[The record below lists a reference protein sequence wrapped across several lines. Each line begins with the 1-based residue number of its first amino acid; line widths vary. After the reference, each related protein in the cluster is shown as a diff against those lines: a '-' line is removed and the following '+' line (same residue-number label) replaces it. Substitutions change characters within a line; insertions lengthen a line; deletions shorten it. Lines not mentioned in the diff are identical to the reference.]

1 MEEKELTTKEE
12 ENKDESS
19 SENAETEVKE
29 AKVKKEK
36 HVIDTSKG
44 GLIWS
49 IWNFLEAALIFA
61 LGVVCFVF
69 IAQAENKN
77 SDVSY
82 YTQVISTIILIAG
95 IFLIIGGA
103 LKIIVNFL
111 PVVGKNIV
119 DATVKAAIKS
129 KLSYD
134 LVIGGTIELA
144 AGVAIIVAYNKMNG
158 SLNETVGVITTF
170 LAVFAGVLLIIAGL
184 SLALFAVGFIISK
197 LYKIYLPII
206 EIVFGAALI
215 ALGIVVLCVL
225 AGNTDLTSMIALII
239 LGVILVLAGIAMAII
254 TVLEIV
260 KARRLKANAK
270 EASEEN
276 KEDDNTEVVDN
287 PEVVDVDTQEEKNN

>member
-77 SDVSY
+77 SDVS

-270 EASEEN
+270 ESSEEN

>member
-1 MEEKELTTKEE
+1 MEEKELTRKEE
-12 ENKDESS
+12 ENKDEPS

-69 IAQAENKN
+69 IAQAESKN
-77 SDVSY
+77 SDVS

-111 PVVGKNIV
+111 PVIGKNIV

-260 KARRLKANAK
+260 KARRLKATAK
-270 EASEEN
+270 EASEES

-287 PEVVDVDTQEEKNN
+287 PEVVDADTQEEKNN

>member
-12 ENKDESS
+12 ENKDEPS

-69 IAQAENKN
+69 IAQAESKN
-77 SDVSY
+77 SDVS

-111 PVVGKNIV
+111 PVIGKNIV

-260 KARRLKANAK
+260 KARRLKATAK
-270 EASEEN
+270 EASEES

>member
-19 SENAETEVKE
+19 SENAETEVEE

-69 IAQAENKN
+69 IAQAESKN
-77 SDVSY
+77 SDVS

>member
-1 MEEKELTTKEE
+1 MEEKELTTTE
-12 ENKDESS
+12 ENNESETS
-19 SENAETEVKE
+19 SKNDETEVKE

-44 GLIWS
+44 GLVWS

-61 LGVVCFVF
+61 LGVICFVF
-69 IAQAENKN
+69 IAKAESSSNK
-77 SDVSY
+77 SEAY
-82 YTQVISTIILIAG
+82 IQVISTIIMIAG
-95 IFLIIGGA
+95 IFLIVGGA

-111 PVVGKNIV
+111 PVIGRNVV

-144 AGVAIIVAYNKMNG
+144 AGVAIVVGYNNG
-158 SLNETVGVITTF
+158 LRDVIGVITTF
-170 LAVFAGVLLIIAGL
+170 LAVFSGTLLIIAGL
-184 SLALFAVGFIISK
+184 SLVLFAVGFIVSK

-215 ALGIVVLCVL
+215 ALGIVVICLL

-239 LGVILVLAGIAMAII
+239 LGVILVLAGVAMAILTI
-254 TVLEIV
+254 GEIV
-260 KARRLKANAK
+260 KARRVKGSK
-270 EASEEN
+270 QSKEEN
-276 KEDDNTEVVDN
+276 KEDETEVVEDV
-287 PEVVDVDTQEEKNN
+287 EVVENKEENK

>member
-12 ENKDESS
+12 ENKDEPS

-69 IAQAENKN
+69 IAQAESKN
-77 SDVSY
+77 SDVS

-111 PVVGKNIV
+111 PVIGKNIV

-260 KARRLKANAK
+260 KARRLKATAK

-276 KEDDNTEVVDN
+276 KEDGNAEVVDN
-287 PEVVDVDTQEEKNN
+287 PEVVDVDAQEEKNN

>member
-77 SDVSY
+77 SDVS

>member
-12 ENKDESS
+12 ESKDEPS

-69 IAQAENKN
+69 IAQAESKN
-77 SDVSY
+77 SDVS

-111 PVVGKNIV
+111 PVIGKNIV

-260 KARRLKANAK
+260 KARRLKATAK
-270 EASEEN
+270 EASEES

-287 PEVVDVDTQEEKNN
+287 PEVVDADTQEEKNN

>member
-12 ENKDESS
+12 ENKDEPS

-69 IAQAENKN
+69 IAQAESKN
-77 SDVSY
+77 SDVS

-111 PVVGKNIV
+111 PVIGKNIV

-260 KARRLKANAK
+260 KARRLKATAK
-270 EASEEN
+270 EASEES

-287 PEVVDVDTQEEKNN
+287 PEVVDADTQEEKNN

>member
-77 SDVSY
+77 SDVS

-276 KEDDNTEVVDN
+276 EEDDNTEVVDN
-287 PEVVDVDTQEEKNN
+287 PEVVDVDTKEGKNN

>member
-12 ENKDESS
+12 ESKDEPS

-69 IAQAENKN
+69 IAQAESKN
-77 SDVSY
+77 SDVS

-111 PVVGKNIV
+111 PVIGKNIV

-260 KARRLKANAK
+260 KARRLKATAK

-287 PEVVDVDTQEEKNN
+287 PEVVDADTQEEKNN

>member
-12 ENKDESS
+12 ESKDEPS

-82 YTQVISTIILIAG
+82 TQVISTIILIAG

-111 PVVGKNIV
+111 PVIGKNIV

-260 KARRLKANAK
+260 KARRLKATAK

-287 PEVVDVDTQEEKNN
+287 PEVIDADTQEEKNN